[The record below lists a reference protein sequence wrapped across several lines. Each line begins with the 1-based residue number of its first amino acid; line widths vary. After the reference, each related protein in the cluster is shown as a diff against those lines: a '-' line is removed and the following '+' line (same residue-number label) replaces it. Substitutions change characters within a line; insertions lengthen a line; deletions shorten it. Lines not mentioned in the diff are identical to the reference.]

1 VEEAQSKSK
10 TTLTRVAE
18 DLLEGEGTI
27 SDSVLDMFSKRA
39 ALELFVNDS
48 SGEFKAPNYHR
59 LVNATG
65 DRVDVSTNTRA
76 ADYVAQEKYLDVS
89 ASVISD
95 LRDKLDLGDAPLTHV
110 LQSSSDA
117 AGLGSGGAFGYVW
130 SRDMFDSNENFANFH
145 SVVDRVNRFIEDLQT
160 SPREDFVQGRSWF
173 AVDLSQN
180 PELAVRYVASHEL
193 GHVMQGKILRNLG
206 LFPSQNEWD
215 KLYGSVANSYRIS
228 QYGTSNYN
236 EHFAESFVRWE
247 LTGEAEP
254 QFLKFLADARLLKT
268 K

>member
-1 VEEAQSKSK
+1 
-10 TTLTRVAE
+10 
-18 DLLEGEGTI
+18 
-27 SDSVLDMFSKRA
+27 
-39 ALELFVNDS
+39 
-48 SGEFKAPNYHR
+48 
-59 LVNATG
+59 VNATG